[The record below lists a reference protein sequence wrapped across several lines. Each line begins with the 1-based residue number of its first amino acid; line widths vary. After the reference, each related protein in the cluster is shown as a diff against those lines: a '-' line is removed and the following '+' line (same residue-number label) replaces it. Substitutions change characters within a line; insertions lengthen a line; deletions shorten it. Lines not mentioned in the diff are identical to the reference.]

1 MSRFLVRRF
10 SFAILTLFAAT
21 MIVFGVSRMMGDPRE
36 IYARPEGYGMS
47 PANYEALGRKLG
59 LDKPLT
65 VQYLVWVGRILK
77 GDFGRTLFTE
87 RPVVDILLEKAPA
100 SLQLGL
106 GAWLVATL
114 IGVPLGVVSAVN
126 RGGGW
131 DYLGRSFA
139 LFGQAAPG
147 FWLAIMGI
155 LLFSV
160 TLNWLPSGTK
170 GSADASLLQ
179 QLKHF
184 VMPVAVLSWGAAAS
198 YLRLTRSSMLEV
210 LDSEYV
216 KLARAKGVSQWRVI
230 WKHAFRNALIP
241 PLTYSALLLAFLLN
255 GAVIVESVYGWPGL
269 GRLATEA
276 TFENDFPT
284 LTAAVF
290 FFALL
295 FVVMSFLSDVLYAI
309 VDPRVRYSD

>member
-10 SFAILTLFAAT
+10 LFAILTLFAST
-21 MIVFGVSRMMGDPRE
+21 VIVFGVSRMVGDPRE

-47 PANYEALGRKLG
+47 PANYEALGKKLG
-59 LDKPLT
+59 LDRPL
-65 VQYLVWVGRILK
+65 VMQYLVWAGRILK
-77 GDFGRTLFTE
+77 LDFGRTLFTE
-87 RPVVDILLEKAPA
+87 RPVIDILREKAPA

-106 GAWLVATL
+106 AAWALATL

-126 RGGGW
+126 RAGVW
-131 DYLGRSFA
+131 DYLGRGFA

-160 TLNWLPSGTK
+160 TLDWLPSGTK
-170 GSADASLLQ
+170 GGPDASLFQ
-179 QLKHF
+179 QFKHF
-184 VMPVAVLSWGAAAS
+184 VMPTLVLAWGAAAS
-198 YLRLTRSSMLEV
+198 YLRLTRSSVLEV

-216 KLARAKGVSQWRVI
+216 KLARAKGVPAWRVI

-255 GAVIVESVYGWPGL
+255 GAVVVESVFGWPGL

-284 LTAAVF
+284 LTAAVL

-295 FVVMSFLSDVLYAI
+295 FVAMSFFSDVLYAI
-309 VDPRVRYSD
+309 VDPRVRYS